1 MNAMKTF
8 RHARE
13 TMDNVSVQAKET
25 LTDVSD
31 ASKKV
36 IETTNWATVA
46 LISVAAVSVLAL
58 GVGLIAL
65 SRSTK

>member
-1 MNAMKTF
+1 
-8 RHARE
+8 
-13 TMDNVSVQAKET
+13 MDNVSVQAKET